1 LLSKELPTQI
11 SLGEGNGSYANLL
24 RKSIPFYDEMIS
36 MIPMGKGRTS
46 IPEYPAIAED
56 IRQALDDVY
65 YGIKDLSI
73 NKTDS
78 ILKVDKLHT
87 EGPLDYMFTNFEYT
101 NVITESVICGDMYYM
116 VR

>member
-1 LLSKELPTQI
+1 LVKNYNRYSKTKI
-11 SLGEGNGSYANLL
+11 N
-24 RKSIPFYDEMIS
+24 
-36 MIPMGKGRTS
+36 
-46 IPEYPAIAED
+46 
-56 IRQALDDVY
+56 
-65 YGIKDLSI
+65 LSI

-87 EGPLDYMFTNFEYT
+87 EGPLDYMFTNFENT